1 MVFRSD
7 VEEIEIDADPSQF
20 YAEDDDDSNSNSNF
34 SDASSR
40 QADRRSSRVRS
51 TKGTFLKG
59 AAVD

>member
-7 VEEIEIDADPSQF
+7 VEEIEIDADPPQF
-20 YAEDDDDSNSNSNF
+20 DSDDSNSNSNF